1 MGRSMLVVLVLG
13 AAAGCGGASTEVA
26 RSVAP
31 ETSIA
36 DVPSGALG
44 LVPGETMTFEVRVGG
59 VLAGEAALAV
69 GQPGVVDGRRSV
81 AVRSRMASAGAFA
94 LIKNVVDEA
103 TTVFDMDS
111 TLPVSMTADV
121 VYGDKAY
128 HADVLFRGSQV
139 DLSYTRGSS
148 DHRVKQSLDFGSG
161 IAHDAHSAMAAIRTW
176 QPEPGATRSLWVMG
190 GRRAWRSDVRYV
202 GRETLGTSFGNHQAL
217 RIDGTAYRVRSDRS
231 LDTAKGARTFTV
243 WMSDDADRVP
253 LRVVATTEL
262 GDVTIDLTDYRRP

>member
-69 GQPGVVDGRRSV
+69 GQPG
-81 AVRSRMASAGAFA
+81 
-94 LIKNVVDEA
+94 VVDEA